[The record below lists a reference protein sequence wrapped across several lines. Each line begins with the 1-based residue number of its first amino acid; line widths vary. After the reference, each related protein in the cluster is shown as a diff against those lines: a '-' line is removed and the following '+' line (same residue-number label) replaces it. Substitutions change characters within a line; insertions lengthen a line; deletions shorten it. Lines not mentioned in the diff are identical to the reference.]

1 MKKCKKCGTEN
12 VDIAAFCSKCSAD
25 LRTTIININNPK
37 LQKLMQKKQAEIMFV
52 LDCTGSMQGEI
63 DTIKTTITDF
73 VDTIEKD
80 NVRVKVGL
88 IEFRDR
94 LINEDHRVLK
104 FNGEIFTNNPE
115 IFRKEVE
122 KLKAD
127 GGGDIPESS
136 LDAIMLALNQP
147 FTPEVTKVI
156 VLITDAPPHIPD
168 QETKNIAEVMEKIKE
183 KNIDQIHLVIR
194 NEEED
199 SKIYRQLIGVA
210 KGLCFELG
218 KGEDFKS
225 RSEHFK
231 KVLMQLG
238 KTISAMTV

>member
-12 VDIAAFCSKCSAD
+12 VDIASFCSKCSED
-25 LRTTIININNPK
+25 LSTTTININNPK
-37 LQKLMQKKQAEIMFV
+37 LQKLLQKKQAEIMFV

-94 LINEDHRVLK
+94 LINEEHRVLK

-122 KLKAD
+122 KITAD

-136 LDAIMLALNQP
+136 LDAMMLALNQP
-147 FTPEVTKVI
+147 FTSEVTKVI

-168 QETKNIAEVMEKIKE
+168 QETKNIEEVIEKIKE
-183 KNIDQIHLVIR
+183 KNIDQVHLVIR
-194 NEEED
+194 NQDED
-199 SKIYRQLIGVA
+199 SKVYHNLIGGL
-210 KGLCFELG
+210 KGLSFELG
-218 KGEDFKS
+218 EGEDFKQ

-231 KVLMQLG
+231 KTLKQLG
-238 KTISAMTV
+238 KTISMMTT

>member
-12 VDIAAFCSKCSAD
+12 VDIASFCSLCSED
-25 LRTTIININNPK
+25 LSKTTININNPK
-37 LQKLMQKKQAEIMFV
+37 LQKLLQKKQAEIMFV
-52 LDCTGSMQGEI
+52 LDCTGRMQGEI

-73 VDTIEKD
+73 ADTIEKD

-94 LINEDHRVLK
+94 LINEEHRVLK

-122 KLKAD
+122 KIKAD

-168 QETKNIAEVMEKIKE
+168 QETKNIEEVIKKLAE

-199 SKIYRQLIGVA
+199 SKVYRQLIGEA